1 MNTDSVL
8 LFDGIC
14 NLCNRSVKFVS
25 KRDKKKIIYYASLQS
40 DLGKQLLQQY
50 GLTATMPDSLVWI
63 EQGKAYIKSTAVL
76 KLSRHL
82 TAVWPIVYWFII
94 IPRPIRDAVYNWVS
108 ANRYH
113 WFGKLDTCM
122 MPDAALQK
130 RFLS

>member
-25 KRDKKKIIYYASLQS
+25 KRDKKKIIFYASLQS
-40 DLGKQLLQQY
+40 DCGKQLLEQY

-82 TAVWPIVYWFII
+82 TAAWPIVYWFII